1 MLSAL
6 VMIRKLRADV
16 PQKDNEHLMDD
27 MKKCETKLNAS
38 LEDLTS
44 CLCEHPNG
52 GSEDIHNKFK
62 AVLDESI
69 VVKSAAEKAEVLAK
83 DAINSYN
90 MKIDEELTAE
100 LEKAEAAEAK
110 AKAKAA
116 KAKPGNSNSNESS
129 SGDDEKKDEKNP
141 DNANGSAA

>member
-69 VVKSAAEKAEVLAK
+69 VVKSAAEKAEILAK

-90 MKIDEELTAE
+90 MKIDEELTEE
-100 LEKAEAAEAK
+100 LEKAEAAEAE
-110 AKAKAA
+110 AKAA
-116 KAKPGNSNSNESS
+116 KAKPGNSNSNESG